1 MNTGL
6 QKHGPLRTL
15 GSCLPTL
22 SMGQEE
28 GNVKG
33 HSGQW
38 VVLATSMGY
47 LSVGLRRAE
56 LLRKQTCV
64 SFEMYK

>member
-15 GSCLPTL
+15 GSCLPAL
-22 SMGQEE
+22 GMGQEE

-33 HSGQW
+33 HAGQW
-38 VVLATSMGY
+38 AVLATSMGY

-56 LLRKQTCV
+56 L
-64 SFEMYK
+64 

>member
-1 MNTGL
+1 
-6 QKHGPLRTL
+6 
-15 GSCLPTL
+15 
-22 SMGQEE
+22 MGQEE

-33 HSGQW
+33 HAGQW

-47 LSVGLRRAE
+47 LNVGLRTAE
-56 LLRKQTCV
+56 LMRKQTCV